1 MLEWVSG
8 KLEYNEAEAA
18 TALGVSITQLRA
30 LVRRHVIQEESGPE
44 VPIPNFRP
52 SDLLLL
58 KMLSKP
64 HENAP
69 SAVEGEL
76 A

>member
-8 KLEYNEAEAA
+8 KLEYNEEEAA
-18 TALGVSITQLRA
+18 TALGVSIAQLRA

-64 HENAP
+64 TENMA
-69 SAVEGEL
+69 STVERN
-76 A
+76 